1 MIERWLAEF
10 HRHLRVHG
18 RRRRRVIEE
27 LDAHLREGA
36 AAHGELE
43 AVRRMGDPR
52 AVAESFTPRAA
63 DRLFEQRD
71 RLAALLMLG
80 AMAASLPL
88 ARTLEQL
95 GRPDPSHAWA
105 WFFAFLAPTA
115 VVALVSCLAV
125 LRRRPLG
132 ARLAAPLFAMVAVTA
147 AVVLLDLPPSR
158 TEFREYQ
165 VAEIAQAGKPCAN
178 TLGCATATT
187 DDIIAS
193 CNPSHGCMASDHA
206 SEIRINYSL
215 GALALSGFYLWAV
228 TGWRPRRRRPLPVP
242 A

>member
-1 MIERWLAEF
+1 MIERWLAELD
-10 HRHLRVHG
+10 RHLRVHG

-36 AAHGELE
+36 AAHGEPE
-43 AVRRMGDPR
+43 AVRRMGDAR

-71 RLAALLMLG
+71 RLAALLMLA

-105 WFFAFLAPTA
+105 WFLAFLAPTA
-115 VVALVSCLAV
+115 AVALVSCLAV

-132 ARLAAPLFAMVAVTA
+132 ARLAAPLLAMVAVTA
-147 AVVLLDLPPSR
+147 AVVLLDLPPAR
-158 TEFREYQ
+158 AEFRTYR
-165 VAEIAQAGKPCAN
+165 P
-178 TLGCATATT
+178 
-187 DDIIAS
+187 
-193 CNPSHGCMASDHA
+193 P
-206 SEIRINYSL
+206 
-215 GALALSGFYLWAV
+215 
-228 TGWRPRRRRPLPVP
+228 RPRRRACSAPP
-242 A
+242 AIPAASRTTTPPRSASTTPWARWRCPASTCGPSPAGAAAAAPRRAA

>member
-1 MIERWLAEF
+1 VIERWLAEF
-10 HRHLRVHG
+10 LRHLPVHG

-36 AAHGELE
+36 AAHGEPE
-43 AVRRMGDPR
+43 AVRRMGDAR

-147 AVVLLDLPPSR
+147 AVVLLDLPPSHS
-158 TEFREYQ
+158 EFRNYR
-165 VAEIAQAGKPCAN
+165 AA
-178 TLGCATATT
+178 ATARTHLQCT
-187 DDIIAS
+187 GGDPS
-193 CNPSHGCMASDHA
+193 CVANDHA
-206 SEIRINYSL
+206 SEIRINYAL

>member
-1 MIERWLAEF
+1 MIECWLAEF
-10 HRHLRVHG
+10 DRHLGVHG

-36 AAHGELE
+36 AAHGEPE
-43 AVRRMGDPR
+43 AVRRMGDAR
-52 AVAESFTPRAA
+52 TVAESFTPRTA

-71 RLAALLMLG
+71 RLAALLMLA

-88 ARTLEQL
+88 ARTLERL
-95 GRPDPSHAWA
+95 GGADRSHARD
-105 WFFAFLAPTA
+105 WFFALLAPTVA
-115 VVALVSCLAV
+115 VALVSCLAV

-132 ARLAAPLFAMVAVTA
+132 ARLAAPLLAMVAVTA

-158 TEFREYQ
+158 AEFRQYQ
-165 VAEIAQAGKPCAN
+165 AAEITQTVPPCGN
-178 TLGCATATT
+178 TVSCPTVTT
-187 DDIIAS
+187 
-193 CNPSHGCMASDHA
+193 ASDHA

-215 GALALSGFYLWAV
+215 GALALSGVYLWAV
-228 TGWRPRRRRPLPVP
+228 TGWTPRRRDRRRAL

>member
-10 HRHLRVHG
+10 DRHLRVHG

-27 LDAHLREGA
+27 LGAHLREGA
-36 AAHGELE
+36 AALGEPE
-43 AVRRMGDPR
+43 AVRRMGDAQ

-71 RLAALLMLG
+71 RLAALLMLA

-105 WFFAFLAPTA
+105 RFFAFLAPTA

-132 ARLAAPLFAMVAVTA
+132 VRLAAPLFAMVVVTA
-147 AVVLLDLPPSR
+147 AVVLLDLPPAR
-158 TEFREYQ
+158 AEFRTYR
-165 VAEIAQAGKPCAN
+165 VAETAQTRPQCAAADP
-178 TLGCATATT
+178 GCVAT
-187 DDIIAS
+187 DR
-193 CNPSHGCMASDHA
+193 A

-215 GALALSGFYLWAV
+215 GALVLSGLYLWAV
-228 TGWRPRRRRPLPVP
+228 TGWRPRRRRPQRVL

>member
-1 MIERWLAEF
+1 M
-10 HRHLRVHG
+10 
-18 RRRRRVIEE
+18 IEE

-36 AAHGELE
+36 AAHGEPE
-43 AVRRMGDPR
+43 AVRRMGDAR

-71 RLAALLMLG
+71 RLAALLMLA

-115 VVALVSCLAV
+115 AVALVSCLAV

-132 ARLAAPLFAMVAVTA
+132 ARLAAPLLAMVAVTA
-147 AVVLLDLPPSR
+147 AVVLLDLPPVTRRVPQLPGGRDRPDAPAVHGLRSR
-158 TEFREYQ
+158 LRRQ
-165 VAEIAQAGKPCAN
+165 
-178 TLGCATATT
+178 
-187 DDIIAS
+187 
-193 CNPSHGCMASDHA
+193 
-206 SEIRINYSL
+206 
-215 GALALSGFYLWAV
+215 
-228 TGWRPRRRRPLPVP
+228 RPRLRDPHQLLAGRAGAVRLLPVGRHRLDAAP
-242 A
+242 ARQAAAAIA

>member
-1 MIERWLAEF
+1 MIDRWLAEF

-18 RRRRRVIEE
+18 RRRRRAIEE

-36 AAHGELE
+36 AAHGEPE
-43 AVRRMGDPR
+43 AVRRMGDAR

-71 RLAALLMLG
+71 RLAALLMLA
-80 AMAASLPL
+80 AMAGSLPL

-115 VVALVSCLAV
+115 AVAVVSCLAV

-132 ARLAAPLFAMVAVTA
+132 ARLAAPLFVMVAVTA
-147 AVVLLDLPPSR
+147 AVALLDLPPAHA
-158 TEFREYQ
+158 EFRSYRAAETTRTHLQ
-165 VAEIAQAGKPCAN
+165 CTAGDPSCVAK
-178 TLGCATATT
+178 
-187 DDIIAS
+187 
-193 CNPSHGCMASDHA
+193 DHA

-215 GALALSGFYLWAV
+215 GALAVSGFYLWAV